1 LSKTLNLAHRGANTD
16 APENT
21 MAAFRRAVEV
31 GASGLEFDVQLSKD
45 GSVVV
50 IHDEKLER
58 TTSGSGLVKDYT
70 LQELQHLDAGSWF
83 GEEFAGEKIPT
94 LDQVLDQFSSTNLV
108 YNIELKSGIVLYP
121 GLEEKVIEAVTTRNL
136 EDQVVVSSF
145 NHYSLVTCC
154 ELNKEIRT
162 GMLYVAGLFE
172 PWGYADQ
179 VVVSSFNHYSLVT
192 CRELNKEIR
201 TGMLYVAGLFEPWG
215 YALKL
220 GCYSVHPLFYHLQ
233 HPELV
238 SGFREHNLAIYAWTV
253 NEPLY
258 MELMVAGGID
268 AIITDRPQD
277 LHKIINGGK

>member
-1 LSKTLNLAHRGANTD
+1 MLKTLNLAHRGANTL

-21 MAAFRRAVEV
+21 MAAFRKAVEV
-31 GASGLEFDVQLSKD
+31 GAGGLEFDVQLSKD
-45 GSVVV
+45 GAVVV

-70 LQELQHLDAGSWF
+70 LEELRRLDAGRWF
-83 GEEFAGEKIPT
+83 GEEYAGEKIPT
-94 LDQVLDQFSSTNLV
+94 LDQVLDEFNSTELV

-121 GLEEKVIEAVTTRNL
+121 GLEEKVIEAVKRRNL
-136 EDQVVVSSF
+136 
-145 NHYSLVTCC
+145 
-154 ELNKEIRT
+154 
-162 GMLYVAGLFE
+162 
-172 PWGYADQ
+172 ADQ
-179 VVVSSFNHYSLVT
+179 VVLSSFNHYSLVT
-192 CRELNKEIR
+192 CRELNKEMR
-201 TGMLYVAGLFEPWG
+201 TGMLYVAGLYEPWE

-253 NEPLY
+253 NEPAY

-277 LHKIINGGK
+277 LKIIIDGGQ

>member
-121 GLEEKVIEAVTTRNL
+121 GLEEKVIEAVTTRKL
-136 EDQVVVSSF
+136 E
-145 NHYSLVTCC
+145 
-154 ELNKEIRT
+154 
-162 GMLYVAGLFE
+162 
-172 PWGYADQ
+172 DQ

>member
-1 LSKTLNLAHRGANTD
+1 MGKTLNLAHRGANTH

-21 MAAFRRAVEV
+21 LAAFRKAVEV
-31 GASGLEFDVQLSKD
+31 GADGLEFDVQLSRD
-45 GSVVV
+45 GHVVV

-58 TTSGSGLVKDYT
+58 TTNGSGLVKDYT
-70 LQELQHLDAGSWF
+70 LKELQRLDAGKWF

-94 LDQVLDQFSSTNLV
+94 IEQVFDEFASTGLL

-121 GLEEKVIEAVTTRNL
+121 GLEEKVIEAVKRRNL
-136 EDQVVVSSF
+136 TDRVVISSF
-145 NHYSLVTCC
+145 NHYSLV
-154 ELNKEIRT
+154 
-162 GMLYVAGLFE
+162 A
-172 PWGYADQ
+172 
-179 VVVSSFNHYSLVT
+179 

-201 TGMLYVAGLFEPWG
+201 TGMLYVSGLYEPWE
-215 YALKL
+215 YALKI

-238 SGFREHNLAIYAWTV
+238 SGFRDHNLAIYAWTV

-268 AIITDRPQD
+268 AIITDHPKELYNIMD
-277 LHKIINGGK
+277 GGQ

>member
-1 LSKTLNLAHRGANTD
+1 MSKTLNLAHRGANTE

-21 MAAFRRAVEV
+21 MVAFRKAVEV
-31 GASGLEFDVQLSKD
+31 GATGLEFDVQLSKD
-45 GSVVV
+45 GAVVV

-58 TTSGSGLVKDYT
+58 TTNGTGLVKDYT
-70 LQELQHLDAGSWF
+70 LEELQSLDAGTWF
-83 GEEFAGEKIPT
+83 DEEFAGEKMPT
-94 LDQVLDQFSSTNLV
+94 LDQVLDEFASTELNF
-108 YNIELKSGIVLYP
+108 NIELKSGIVLYP
-121 GLEEKVIEAVTTRNL
+121 GLEEKVIEAVKRRSLT
-136 EDQVVVSSF
+136 DQVV
-145 NHYSLVTCC
+145 L
-154 ELNKEIRT
+154 
-162 GMLYVAGLFE
+162 
-172 PWGYADQ
+172 
-179 VVVSSFNHYSLVT
+179 SSFNHYSLVT

-201 TGMLYVAGLFEPWG
+201 TGMLYVAGLYEPWE

-253 NEPLY
+253 NEPVY

-277 LHKIINGGK
+277 LQKIIDGGK

>member
-1 LSKTLNLAHRGANTD
+1 LVKTLNLAHRGANTD

-21 MAAFRRAVEV
+21 MAAFRKAVEV

-45 GSVVV
+45 GTVVV

-70 LQELQHLDAGSWF
+70 QEELQRLDAGKWF
-83 GEEFAGEKIPT
+83 GEEFAGAKIPT
-94 LDQVLDQFSSTNLV
+94 LDQVLDEFASTKLV

-121 GLEEKVIEAVTTRNL
+121 GLEEKVIEAVTSRNL
-136 EDQVVVSSF
+136 EDQVV
-145 NHYSLVTCC
+145 
-154 ELNKEIRT
+154 I
-162 GMLYVAGLFE
+162 
-172 PWGYADQ
+172 
-179 VVVSSFNHYSLVT
+179 SSFNHYSLVT
-192 CRELNKEIR
+192 CRELNKDIR
-201 TGMLYVAGLFEPWG
+201 TGMLYVAGLYEPWE
-215 YALKL
+215 YALKI

-253 NEPLY
+253 NEPVY

-277 LHKIINGGK
+277 LQKIIDGGK

>member
-1 LSKTLNLAHRGANTD
+1 MSKTLNLAHRGANTL

-21 MAAFRRAVEV
+21 MAAFRKAVEV
-31 GASGLEFDVQLSKD
+31 GATGLEFDVQLSKD

-70 LQELQHLDAGSWF
+70 LEELQRLDAGKWF
-83 GEEFAGEKIPT
+83 GEEYAGEKIPT
-94 LDQVLDQFSSTNLV
+94 LDQVLDEFNSTELV

-121 GLEEKVIEAVTTRNL
+121 GLEEKVIEAVKRRNL
-136 EDQVVVSSF
+136 
-145 NHYSLVTCC
+145 
-154 ELNKEIRT
+154 
-162 GMLYVAGLFE
+162 
-172 PWGYADQ
+172 ADQ
-179 VVVSSFNHYSLVT
+179 VVLSSFNHYSLVT
-192 CRELNKEIR
+192 CRELNKEMR
-201 TGMLYVAGLFEPWG
+201 TGMLYVAGLYEPWE

-238 SGFREHNLAIYAWTV
+238 SSFREHNLAIYAWTV
-253 NEPLY
+253 NEPAY

-277 LHKIINGGK
+277 LKIIIDGGQ

>member
-1 LSKTLNLAHRGANTD
+1 MSKTLNLAHRGANTL

-21 MAAFRRAVEV
+21 MAAFRKAVEV
-31 GASGLEFDVQLSKD
+31 GATGFEFDVQLSKD
-45 GSVVV
+45 GAVVV

-58 TTSGSGLVKDYT
+58 TTNGSGLVKDYT
-70 LQELQHLDAGSWF
+70 LEELQRFDAGKWF

-94 LDQVLDQFSSTNLV
+94 LDQVLDEFASTELI

-121 GLEEKVIEAVTTRNL
+121 GLEEKVIEAVKRR
-136 EDQVVVSSF
+136 
-145 NHYSLVTCC
+145 SL
-154 ELNKEIRT
+154 
-162 GMLYVAGLFE
+162 
-172 PWGYADQ
+172 ADQ
-179 VVVSSFNHYSLVT
+179 VVLSSFNHYSLVT
-192 CRELNKEIR
+192 CRKLNKEMR
-201 TGMLYVAGLFEPWG
+201 TGMLYVAGLYEPWV

-238 SGFREHNLAIYAWTV
+238 SGFREHDLAIYAWTV
-253 NEPLY
+253 NEPAY

-277 LHKIINGGK
+277 LQKIIDGGQ